1 MVKELFEVTENY
13 ITSDFHF
20 QESDQRTFQLVYDEI
35 TSYNNKLVI
44 YSTSEINDDKMKS
57 IYRYADGFIVNEES
71 ARILASLDIYNLS
84 ITPILIKDGKKVVE
98 NYFYM
103 KVHSVINCLDNE
115 NSIFYREGDAF
126 SLQSITVLSNR
137 ISEKDRIFF
146 IDDDYSILMDKEIV
160 SLLLKN
166 NDLVVKSVGLN

>member
-20 QESDQRTFQLVYDEI
+20 QESDQRTFNLVYDEI
-35 TSYNNKLVI
+35 TSYNNRLVI
-44 YSTSEINDDKMKS
+44 YSTSEINDNQMKS

-71 ARILASLDIYNLS
+71 ARILASLDVYNLS
-84 ITPILIKDGKKVVE
+84 IAPILIKDSKRVID
-98 NYFYM
+98 NYFYI
-103 KVHSVINCLDNE
+103 KVHSVINCIDNE

-126 SLQSITVLSNR
+126 SIQSITILSTR

-160 SLLLKN
+160 SVLIKN
-166 NDLVVKSVGLN
+166 NDLVIKSVGLN